1 MVYISLTSQLPDQT
15 PLTPVKQHIL
25 IKAKELIHS
34 KMTMPW
40 FLYKDD
46 LFSRVDVKAF
56 TISEAVEAG
65 LKLAREILGG
75 VDRYCIY
82 EGSNELVIEFWRSDE
97 SIKLIH
103 SDKPSEAIMRYYDAE
118 KAGLV
123 KCVEY

>member
-1 MVYISLTSQLPDQT
+1 MS
-15 PLTPVKQHIL
+15 
-25 IKAKELIHS
+25 
-34 KMTMPW
+34 W
-40 FLYKDD
+40 FMYRDD
-46 LFSRVDVKAF
+46 LFIPVDIRAL
-56 TISEAVEAG
+56 TIDEAVNSG
-65 LKLAREILGG
+65 LCIARNVLGG

-82 EGSNELVIEFWRSDE
+82 EGGSEFVIEFWHNDE

>member
-1 MVYISLTSQLPDQT
+1 
-15 PLTPVKQHIL
+15 
-25 IKAKELIHS
+25 
-34 KMTMPW
+34 MPW
-40 FLYKDD
+40 FLYVGD
-46 LFSRVDVKAF
+46 LFSLVDVKAF
-56 TISEAVEAG
+56 TINEAVGVGLQLAG
-65 LKLAREILGG
+65 GILGG

-82 EGSNELVIEFWRSDE
+82 EGGDELVIEFWHGGE

>member
-1 MVYISLTSQLPDQT
+1 MY
-15 PLTPVKQHIL
+15 
-25 IKAKELIHS
+25 S
-34 KMTMPW
+34 KITMPW
-40 FLYKDD
+40 FLYMND

-56 TISEAVEAG
+56 TISEVVEVGLQLAG
-65 LKLAREILGG
+65 GILGG

-82 EGSNELVIEFWRSDE
+82 EGDGELVIEFWHKDE

-103 SDKPSEAIMRYYDAE
+103 SDKPSETLMRYYDAE

>member
-1 MVYISLTSQLPDQT
+1 MNWFIYWNDVFT
-15 PLTPVKQHIL
+15 P
-25 IKAKELIHS
+25 
-34 KMTMPW
+34 
-40 FLYKDD
+40 
-46 LFSRVDVKAF
+46 VDVKAF
-56 TISEAVEAG
+56 TVGEAVGVG
-65 LKLAREILGG
+65 LKLAWGILGG

-82 EGSNELVIEFWRSDE
+82 EGDGELVIEFWRGGE

>member
-1 MVYISLTSQLPDQT
+1 
-15 PLTPVKQHIL
+15 
-25 IKAKELIHS
+25 
-34 KMTMPW
+34 MPW

-46 LFSRVDVKAF
+46 LFSQVNVKAF
-56 TISEAVEAG
+56 TVGEAVDAG
-65 LKLAREILGG
+65 LQLAGGILGG

-82 EGSNELVIEFWRSDE
+82 EGDGELVIEFWRGGE

>member
-1 MVYISLTSQLPDQT
+1 
-15 PLTPVKQHIL
+15 
-25 IKAKELIHS
+25 
-34 KMTMPW
+34 MPW

-46 LFSRVDVKAF
+46 LFSLVDVKAF
-56 TISEAVEAG
+56 TINDAVGVG
-65 LKLAREILGG
+65 LQLVGGILGG

-82 EGSNELVIEFWRSDE
+82 EGDGELVVEFWHNDE

>member
-1 MVYISLTSQLPDQT
+1 
-15 PLTPVKQHIL
+15 
-25 IKAKELIHS
+25 
-34 KMTMPW
+34 MPW
-40 FLYKDD
+40 FLYVGD

-56 TISEAVEAG
+56 TVGEAVGVG

-75 VDRYCIY
+75 VDKYCVY
-82 EGSNELVIEFWRSDE
+82 EGNNELVIEFWHKDE

-103 SDKPSEAIMRYYDAE
+103 SDKPSETIMRYYDAE